1 MYMKMKELSW
11 KENSGIQNIGIED
24 YKGNRVR
31 ERRQVLKTWENYSS
45 EFYNRPTRPGKVEV

>member
-1 MYMKMKELSW
+1 MKMKELSW